1 MDGRATLTIVVS
13 RLMASTAAQ
22 TVARIAA
29 LWFLIVSSEVR
40 ASNVDAVHIKVARHV
55 PTVNIP

>member
-1 MDGRATLTIVVS
+1 
-13 RLMASTAAQ
+13 MARTAAQ

-29 LWFLIVSSEVR
+29 LWFLIVSSEVL
-40 ASNVDAVHIKVARHV
+40 ASHVDAVHITVARYV

>member
-13 RLMASTAAQ
+13 RLMARTAAQ

-40 ASNVDAVHIKVARHV
+40 ASDVDAVHITVARYV